1 MTSLTTRTRRRE
13 KAIFL
18 FMGFLTYTVIGIL
31 LVAIMFLARKGIEDW
46 SGWIKVDGIG
56 YLGSQLVDTL
66 LVIAG
71 SFIIALPLGL
81 ATGVYLC
88 EYRAH
93 SKVADGILKAAD
105 YMAHIPPVIYG
116 LFGWGI
122 FVAKQQQV
130 SAAALLLT
138 LALWLLPKIISITS
152 QALKSTPLA
161 FRRESQALGASIWQT
176 TFHAVLPYASSS
188 IAAGALEAAARIAG
202 EAIPVIMLASL
213 SLELA
218 IKSSGV
224 LSYRLYE
231 SIVNSVRYSQ
241 ETPYGVAL
249 LLLTLSLLL
258 QLAAILVRRQETN
271 TKYR

>member
-1 MTSLTTRTRRRE
+1 MDWLS
-13 KAIFL
+13 
-18 FMGFLTYTVIGIL
+18 GFT
-31 LVAIMFLARKGIEDW
+31 
-46 SGWIKVDGIG
+46 
-56 YLGSQLVDTL
+56 LVDTL

-93 SKVADGILKAAD
+93 SKWQ
-105 YMAHIPPVIYG
+105 MASEGCRLYG
-116 LFGWGI
+116 SHTAGNLWPIGWGSSWPSSN
-122 FVAKQQQV
+122 KYLL
-130 SAAALLLT
+130 ALLLT